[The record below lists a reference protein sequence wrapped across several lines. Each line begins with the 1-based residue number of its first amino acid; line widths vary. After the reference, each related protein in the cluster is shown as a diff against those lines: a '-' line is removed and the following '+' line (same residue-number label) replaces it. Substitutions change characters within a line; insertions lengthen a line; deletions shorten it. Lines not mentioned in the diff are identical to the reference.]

1 MYGCVEIIVGKQ
13 VSMKFDGWS
22 SEQPICTPVRLFS
35 CRFQQ
40 TDRSLVANRI
50 NRRVGC
56 PRISQ
61 QRRNQDIN
69 PIKHTSSV
77 TDTLIDAID
86 PQAIWVSREVVTNG
100 SESLCVI
107 SGSLSMFCRSTSNPP
122 WPSPISCS
130 IYCTVVAFT
139 SSIDLYPIGSAFVA
153 EVRINHNLSA

>member
-1 MYGCVEIIVGKQ
+1 MADHL
-13 VSMKFDGWS
+13 SN
-22 SEQPICTPVRLFS
+22 PPVRLFDCS
-35 CRFQQ
+35 IVVFN
-40 TDRSLVANRI
+40 TGLSLVANRI

-100 SESLCVI
+100 SESLCVTI
-107 SGSLSMFCRSTSNPP
+107 PFNVLTCH
-122 WPSPISCS
+122 IK
-130 IYCTVVAFT
+130 
-139 SSIDLYPIGSAFVA
+139 SAMA
-153 EVRINHNLSA
+153 KP